1 MKWSVKMSYNWDM
14 NALEREYVEW
24 LETECKCNMLE
35 DGCSCLD
42 FDEWFECKREEA
54 AECHEDY
61 CA

>member
-1 MKWSVKMSYNWDM
+1 MPYNWDM
-14 NALEREYVEW
+14 NSLEKEYMEW
-24 LETECKCNMLE
+24 LESNCKCMEVNNN
-35 DGCSCLD
+35 GCECMD